1 MRLKSLGLKAFG
13 PFTERTLDFHST
25 APGLHIIYGPNEA
38 GKSSSLRAL
47 KALLY
52 GFAPQTPDNFLHNYD
67 QLLVSGCLENSDGK
81 KLVFQRRK
89 KRIGD
94 IIDEAGD
101 PLPADT
107 LAPFLHGVDAEIFA
121 SLYGIDHDTLVRGGK
136 EILAQKGE
144 VGQALFA
151 AGAGIS
157 SLKEVIDQLD
167 KEAGELFKPTGQ
179 VPQINRA
186 IKRFK
191 ELQKRAKAAGL
202 SCRDWKEHHKALK
215 IAEEERAVLERER
228 DQKNIELRRLER
240 LAQAIPELGLLKSYR
255 EQLEALGP
263 VNLLPPNFAENHRRV
278 VQAIREAE
286 LQLQKNSEHLKKLEA
301 KRQALSFNR
310 NLLAHAEKID
320 DFHQRLGEY
329 RKGLKDRPEREGMR
343 ISLRREAAQLL
354 QQVRPDLSLEA
365 IEPLRAVLL
374 KKKSIQRL
382 SAEYEAINQQ
392 LIQAE
397 NHAAAAGEEHRE
409 AVQSLAAL
417 GALPDST
424 RLFQA
429 VKLAHKSGDRDGLL
443 EKNRREIDQG
453 KTGCL
458 AELRRLG
465 LWSGDLQTLIEL
477 PLPLF
482 ETVQQF
488 DRQYSE
494 LADEKRLLEKER
506 KTIAQELTRA
516 RTEMKKGA
524 YAGEIPSEEKL
535 LQTRQKRE
543 RGWQLLRRRWLGNE
557 DVSSESLAYA
567 PDQPLDKAYEGYV
580 GQVDNIADRLRR
592 EADRVATAAALLA
605 QVESQQEQLA
615 DFAISSAAL
624 DRRQTELDAAWIAL
638 WQAVGRSG
646 IVPLSPKEMGGWLA
660 SMDKIR
666 YKAGDILKKE
676 QEIKRILQQRQLE
689 RQAIV
694 TELHGLQVPAI
705 PSGETLG
712 PVVVLAETVL
722 DTITR
727 RQAAREKSTERV
739 ISAEKNVY
747 LAEKQLT
754 AARDALKKWQEQWQK
769 ALAGLGLHSEIATF
783 EAIDLVEI
791 LQSCFARVKE
801 AADLQKR
808 IDGIDRDAGELEQDV
823 RALLTQVA
831 PGALELPL
839 DQAIVHVRTLLG
851 QSQNDCTLHDKLS
864 EEIDALQTEVAGA
877 EKNLLSARAQMDE
890 ILHIARSATPD
901 ELASVIRTF
910 DAYTRLTDKI
920 SDTTANLAKIS
931 AGVDIDEI
939 TRQAGE
945 INADELPGRIEAQRR
960 DIALR
965 IHPEINRISQVIGE
979 QAGKLAAMDGN
990 AKAAEMAEEMEQE
1003 LAGIRRLA
1011 ERYTLVKLAAKI
1023 LQLEIERYREEH
1035 QDPVLLIGSKYFRE
1049 MTLGSFTGLRTDV
1062 DDQGLPVLIGLRPGN
1077 RRVPVEGMSAG
1088 TRDQLYLALRLAT
1101 LEYRLE
1107 SHEPMPFIVDDI
1119 LINFDDRRSRATL
1132 QAMTRLSAR
1141 NQVILFTHHRQIV
1154 DETEHLADQGNVVV
1168 HSL

>member
-13 PFTERTLDFHST
+13 PFTDRTLEFNSA

-67 QLLVSGCLENSDGK
+67 QLLVSGCLENNDGK
-81 KLVFQRRK
+81 QLHFQRRK
-89 KRIGD
+89 KRLGD

-101 PLPADT
+101 PLPPDT

-157 SLKEVIDQLD
+157 SLKEVIDQLE

-179 VPQINRA
+179 VPEINRA
-186 IKRFK
+186 IKRCK
-191 ELQKRAKAAGL
+191 ELQKQAKTAGL

-215 IAEEERAVLERER
+215 IAEEERAALERER
-228 DQKNIELRRLER
+228 DEKDVELRRLER

-255 EQLEALGP
+255 EQLEALGA
-263 VNLLPPNFAENHRRV
+263 VIILPPDFAENHRQI

-286 LQLQKNSEHLKKLEA
+286 LQLQKDTEHVKKLEA
-301 KRQALSFNR
+301 RRQALSFNR
-310 NLLAHAEKID
+310 NLLEHSEKID

-354 QQVRPDLSLEA
+354 QQVRPDLRLEA

-382 SAEYEAINQQ
+382 SAEYEAVNQQ
-392 LIQAE
+392 LIQAK
-397 NHAAAAGEEHRE
+397 NQATAAGEEHRE
-409 AVQSLAAL
+409 AAQGLAAL
-417 GALPDST
+417 GTLPDT
-424 RLFQA
+424 GRLFQA
-429 VKLAHKSGDRDGLL
+429 VKLAHKSGDIDGLL

-453 KTGCL
+453 RKDCL
-458 AELRRLG
+458 AELQRLG
-465 LWSGDLQTLIEL
+465 FWSGDLQSLIEL
-477 PLPLF
+477 ALPLS

-488 DRQYSE
+488 ERQYNE
-494 LADEKRLLEKER
+494 LVDEKRLLKKEQ
-506 KTIAQELTRA
+506 KTIAQELTKA
-516 RTEMKKGA
+516 RTEIQKGA
-524 YAGEIPSEEKL
+524 YVGEIPSEEIL

-543 RGWQLLRRRWLGNE
+543 YGWQLLRRRWLANE
-557 DVSSESLAYA
+557 DVTSESLAYA
-567 PDQPLDKAYEGYV
+567 PDQPLDKAYEEYV
-580 GQVDNIADRLRR
+580 GQVDGIADRLRR
-592 EADRVATAAALLA
+592 EADRVATAAALRA
-605 QVESQQEQLA
+605 QVESQQQLLA
-615 DFAISSAAL
+615 DFAESSAVL
-624 DRRQTELDAAWIAL
+624 RLRQEKIDATWIAL
-638 WQAVGRSG
+638 WQAIG
-646 IVPLSPKEMGGWLA
+646 ISPLSPKEMSSWLA
-660 SMDKIR
+660 SIDQLR

-676 QEIKRILQQRQLE
+676 QEIKRVLQQRHTL
-689 RQAIV
+689 RQTIF
-694 TELHGLQVPAI
+694 TELHGLHVPEI
-705 PSGETLG
+705 PSGEALG
-712 PVVVLAETVL
+712 PVLLLAETFL
-722 DTITR
+722 ETATR
-727 RQAAREKSTERV
+727 RQAARDRCTTRLE
-739 ISAEKNVY
+739 SAEKNIH
-747 LAEKQLT
+747 LT
-754 AARDALKKWQEQWQK
+754 GRQQTTAQEAMGKWQEQWQR
-769 ALAGLGLHSEIATF
+769 ALAGLALSGEITTF
-783 EAIDLVEI
+783 EAIDLLEI
-791 LQSCFARVKE
+791 LQTCFARVKE

-808 IDGIDRDAGELEQDV
+808 IDGIDRDARELEREV
-823 RALLTQVA
+823 RSLLTLVA

-839 DQAIVHVRTLLG
+839 DLAIVHVRTLLG

-864 EEIDALQTEVAGA
+864 EEIDALLTETAGA
-877 EKNLLSARAQMDE
+877 QKTLLSARAQMDE
-890 ILHIARSATPD
+890 ILLIARSTTPE

-910 DAYTRLTDKI
+910 EASTRLTNKI

-931 AGVDIDEI
+931 AGMEI
-939 TRQAGE
+939 EEISRQAAAV
-945 INADELPGRIEAQRR
+945 NADELPGRIEALRR

-979 QAGKLAAMDGN
+979 QTGKLAAMDGN
-990 AKAAEMAEEMEQE
+990 AKAAELAEEKEQE

-1077 RRVPVEGMSAG
+1077 KRVPVEGMSSG

-1101 LEYRLE
+1101 LAYRLE

-1132 QAMTRLSAR
+1132 QALARLSAR

-1154 DETEHLADQGNVVV
+1154 EETERLADQDSVVV
-1168 HSL
+1168 HTL

>member
-13 PFTERTLDFHST
+13 PFTDRTLEFNSV

-52 GFAPQTPDNFLHNYD
+52 GFSPQTPDNFLHNYD

-101 PLPADT
+101 PLPPDT
-107 LAPFLHGVDAEIFA
+107 LAPFLHGVDSEIFA

-157 SLKEVIDQLD
+157 SLKEVIDQLE

-186 IKRFK
+186 IKRYK
-191 ELQKRAKAAGL
+191 ELQKQAKAAGL

-215 IAEEERAVLERER
+215 IAEEERAALERER
-228 DQKNIELRRLER
+228 DEKDIGLRRLER

-255 EQLEALGP
+255 EQLEALGA
-263 VNLLPPNFAENHRRV
+263 LIILPPDFTENHRQV

-286 LQLQKNSEHLKKLEA
+286 LQLQKDTEHLKKLTA

-310 NLLAHAEKID
+310 NLLKHAEKID

-354 QQVRPDLSLEA
+354 QQVRPDLGLEA
-365 IEPLRAVLL
+365 IESLRAVLL

-392 LIQAE
+392 LIQAKSQ
-397 NHAAAAGEEHRE
+397 AAAAGEEHQE
-409 AVQSLAAL
+409 AAQGLTGL
-417 GALPDST
+417 GALPDSG

-429 VKLAHKSGDRDGLL
+429 VKLAHKSGDIDGLL

-453 KTGCL
+453 KKECL
-458 AELRRLG
+458 AELKRLG
-465 LWSGDLQTLIEL
+465 FWSGDLPSLIEL
-477 PLPLF
+477 PLPLS

-488 DRQYSE
+488 DRHYSE
-494 LADEKRLLEKER
+494 LADERRVLEKEQ
-506 KTIAQELTRA
+506 KTIAQELTKA
-516 RTEMKKGA
+516 RTEMKKGV
-524 YAGEIPSEEKL
+524 YAGEIPSEEML
-535 LQTRQKRE
+535 LQTRRIRE
-543 RGWQLLRRRWLGNE
+543 HGWQLLRRCWLGNE
-557 DVSSESLAYA
+557 DVTSESLAYA

-580 GQVDNIADRLRR
+580 GQVDGIADRLRR
-592 EADRVATAAALLA
+592 EADRVATAAALRA
-605 QVESQQEQLA
+605 QVESQQEILA
-615 DFAISSAAL
+615 GFTESSAAL
-624 DRRQTELDAAWIAL
+624 SRRQEKLDAAWIAL
-638 WQAVGRSG
+638 WQAAGITGRA
-646 IVPLSPKEMGGWLA
+646 PLSPKEMGGWLA
-660 SMDKIR
+660 SMDQLR
-666 YKAGDILKKE
+666 YKAGDLLKKE
-676 QEIKRILQQRQLE
+676 LEIKRILQQRHTQI
-689 RQAIV
+689 QAIV
-694 TELHGLQVPAI
+694 TELHGLDVPEI
-705 PSGETLG
+705 PSGEALG

-722 DTITR
+722 ETAGR
-727 RQAAREKSTERV
+727 RQAARDKCTARLE
-739 ISAEKNVY
+739 SAEKNLH

-754 AARDALKKWQEQWQK
+754 TARAALEKWQEQWHK
-769 ALAGLGLHSEIATF
+769 ALAGLGLGGEIATF
-783 EAIDLVEI
+783 EAIDLLDI

-808 IDGIDRDAGELEQDV
+808 IDGLDRDAGELEREV

-839 DQAIVHVRTLLG
+839 DQAIVRMRTLLG

-877 EKNLLSARAQMDE
+877 EKTLLSARAQMDE
-890 ILHIARSATPD
+890 ILSIARSATPD
-901 ELASVIRTF
+901 ELAAVIRTF
-910 DAYTRLTDKI
+910 EASTRLTDKI
-920 SDTTANLAKIS
+920 SDTTANLAKIG
-931 AGVDIDEI
+931 AGIDIEEI
-939 TRQAGE
+939 SRQAAAV
-945 INADELPGRIEAQRR
+945 NADELPGRIEAQRR

-979 QAGKLAAMDGN
+979 QTSKLAAMDGN
-990 AKAAEMAEEMEQE
+990 AKAAEMAEEIEQE

-1035 QDPVLLIGSKYFRE
+1035 QDPVLLIGAKYFRE

-1062 DDQGLPVLIGLRPGN
+1062 DDQGLPVLIGLRPGK
-1077 RRVPVEGMSAG
+1077 RRVPVEGMSSG

-1132 QAMTRLSAR
+1132 QALARLSAR

-1154 DETEHLADQGNVVV
+1154 DETEHLADQDSVVV
-1168 HSL
+1168 HTL

>member
-13 PFTERTLDFHST
+13 PFTDRTLEFNSA

-67 QLLVSGCLENSDGK
+67 QLLVSGCLENSNGK
-81 KLVFQRRK
+81 QLYFQRRK
-89 KRIGD
+89 KRLGD

-101 PLPADT
+101 PLPPDT

-121 SLYGIDHDTLVRGGK
+121 SLYGIDHGTLVRGGK

-157 SLKEVIDQLD
+157 SLKEVIDQLE

-179 VPQINRA
+179 VPEINRA
-186 IKRFK
+186 IKRCK
-191 ELQKRAKAAGL
+191 ELQKRAKTAGL
-202 SCRDWKEHHKALK
+202 SCRDWKEHHQALK
-215 IAEEERAVLERER
+215 MAEEERAALERQR
-228 DQKNIELRRLER
+228 DEKDIELRRLER

-255 EQLEALGP
+255 EQLEALGA
-263 VNLLPPNFAENHRRV
+263 VIILPPDFAETHRQV
-278 VQAIREAE
+278 VQAIREAG
-286 LQLQKNSEHLKKLEA
+286 LQLQKDTDHVKKLEA
-301 KRQALSFNR
+301 RRQALSFNR
-310 NLLAHAEKID
+310 NLLEHAEKID

-392 LIQAE
+392 LVQAKSQ
-397 NHAAAAGEEHRE
+397 AAAAREEHLE
-409 AVQSLAAL
+409 AGQNAAAQ
-417 GALPDST
+417 GALPDSG

-429 VKLAHKSGDRDGLL
+429 VKLAHKSGDMDGLL
-443 EKNRREIDQG
+443 EKNRRDIDLG
-453 KTGCL
+453 KKDCL
-458 AELRRLG
+458 AELKRLG
-465 LWSGDLQTLIEL
+465 FWSGDLQSLIEL
-477 PLPLF
+477 PLPLS
-482 ETVQQF
+482 ETVLQF
-488 DRQYSE
+488 DRHYSE
-494 LADEKRLLEKER
+494 LADARRVLEKEQ
-506 KTIAQELTRA
+506 KTIAQELTKA
-516 RTEMKKGA
+516 GTEMKKGA
-524 YAGEIPSEEKL
+524 YAGEIPSEEML
-535 LQTRQKRE
+535 VGTRQKRE
-543 RGWQLLRRRWLGNE
+543 HGWQLLRRRWLGNE
-557 DVSSESLAYA
+557 DVTSESLAYA
-567 PDQPLDKAYEGYV
+567 PDQPLDVVYEGYV
-580 GQVDNIADRLRR
+580 GQVDGIADRLRR
-592 EADRVATAAALLA
+592 EADRVATAAALRA
-605 QVESQQEQLA
+605 QVESQQELLA
-615 DFAISSAAL
+615 NFAESSAAL
-624 DRRQTELDAAWIAL
+624 SLRQEKLEAAWIAL
-638 WQAVGRSG
+638 WHAIG
-646 IVPLSPKEMGGWLA
+646 ISPLSPQEMGGWLA
-660 SMDKIR
+660 SMDKLR
-666 YKAGDILKKE
+666 YKAGDILNKE
-676 QEIKRILQQRQLE
+676 EEIIRVLQQRQTL

-694 TELHGLQVPAI
+694 TELHNLNVQAI
-705 PSGETLG
+705 PCGETLA

-722 DTITR
+722 ETVVR
-727 RQAAREKSTERV
+727 RQAARDKSTERV
-739 ISAEKNVY
+739 VSAEKNAH

-754 AARDALKKWQEQWQK
+754 AAREGMKKWQEQWLK
-769 ALAGLGLHSEIATF
+769 ALAALGLSSEIATF
-783 EAIDLVEI
+783 EAIDLLDI
-791 LQSCFARVKE
+791 LQTCFARVKE

-808 IDGIDRDAGELEQDV
+808 IDGIDRDAGELAEEV
-823 RALLTQVA
+823 RALLTLVA
-831 PGALELPL
+831 PGAFELPL
-839 DQAIVHVRTLLG
+839 DQAIVHMRTLLG
-851 QSQNDCTLHDKLS
+851 QSQNDCTLCDKLS
-864 EEIDALQTEVAGA
+864 EEIDALQAEVAGA
-877 EKNLLSARAQMDE
+877 EKTLLSARAQMDE
-890 ILHIARSATPD
+890 IQSIARSTTSD

-910 DAYTRLTDKI
+910 EASTRLTDKI
-920 SDTTANLAKIS
+920 SDTTANLAKIG
-931 AGVDIDEI
+931 AGLDIEEI
-939 TRQAGE
+939 SRQAAAV
-945 INADELPGRIEAQRR
+945 NADELPGRIEAQRR

-979 QAGKLAAMDGN
+979 QTGKLAAMDGN
-990 AKAAEMAEEMEQE
+990 ARAAEMAEQLEQE

-1077 RRVPVEGMSAG
+1077 RRVPVEGMSSG

-1132 QAMTRLSAR
+1132 QALARLSAR

-1154 DETEHLADQGNVVV
+1154 DETEHLGEQDSVVV
-1168 HSL
+1168 HTL